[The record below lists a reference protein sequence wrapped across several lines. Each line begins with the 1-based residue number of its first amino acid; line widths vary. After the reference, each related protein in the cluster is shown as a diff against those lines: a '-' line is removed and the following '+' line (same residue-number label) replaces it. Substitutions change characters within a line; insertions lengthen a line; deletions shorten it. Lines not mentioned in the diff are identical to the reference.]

1 MTTKELREIAA
12 AGYGDLGGDIIR
24 NGEHGNGDVLA
35 LFIHHELYHL
45 DGDYDD
51 RGILE
56 LVIDRMEVAQHDL
69 QHVIDA
75 LQQKLNTLQ

>member
-12 AGYGDLGGDIIR
+12 AGYGDLGGDIIL
-24 NGEHGNGDVLA
+24 NGEHGNGDGLA
-35 LFIHHELYHL
+35 LFIHYELDHL

-56 LVIDRMEVAQHDL
+56 LAIDRMEVAQHDL